1 MMSME
6 QTVLAAKRPN
16 LELRCQ
22 VMQIIRGFFFEAGFL
37 EVHTPVLTPAPAPE
51 LHIDAVTC
59 SDGFLST
66 SPELYMKRL
75 LAAGY
80 AKIFQLAP
88 AFRAGERGRLHHPE
102 FMLLEWYR
110 LGADYEALQTDCIEL
125 LRVICHRLGKGDGF
139 HTQGTWLETRGP
151 WQKVTVRDAFREFA
165 GWEPGADPHID
176 RFDMDLVEKVE
187 PNLGS
192 PTPTFLVDYPASQA
206 ALARLKTD
214 APTVAERFELYWAGI
229 ELANGFS
236 ELIDVR
242 EQRRRFHETNENR
255 RLAGRIVYPVAEAF
269 LQSLQHLQ
277 PCAGIAL
284 GVDRLVLILADAAD
298 LEEVVAFPPETL

>member
-6 QTVLAAKRPN
+6 QAVLAGKRPN

-22 VMQIIRGFFFEAGFL
+22 VMQIVRDFFFEAGFL
-37 EVHTPVLTPAPAPE
+37 EVQTPVLTPAPAPE
-51 LHIDAVTC
+51 LHIDAVPCT
-59 SDGFLST
+59 DGFLST

-80 AKIFQLAP
+80 GKIFQLAP

-110 LGADYEALQTDCIEL
+110 LEADYEALQADCIEL

-139 HTQGTWLETRGP
+139 HSQGTWLETRGP
-151 WQKVTVRDAFREFA
+151 WPRVKVRDAFRELA
-165 GWEPGADPHID
+165 GWEPGAYPDVD
-176 RFDMDLVEKVE
+176 RFNMDLVEKVE

-192 PTPTFLVDYPASQA
+192 PTPAFLVDYPASQA

-214 APTVAERFELYWAGI
+214 DPTVAERFELYWAGI

-236 ELIDVR
+236 ELIDVT

-277 PCAGIAL
+277 PSAGIAL
-284 GVDRLVLILADAAD
+284 GVDRLVLILVDAAD
-298 LEEVVAFPPETL
+298 LEEVVAFPPEML